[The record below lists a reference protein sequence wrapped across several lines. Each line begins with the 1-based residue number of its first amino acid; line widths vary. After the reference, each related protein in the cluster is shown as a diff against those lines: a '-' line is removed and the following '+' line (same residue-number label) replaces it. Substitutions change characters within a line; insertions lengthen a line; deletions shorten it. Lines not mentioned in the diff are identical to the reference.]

1 MKQKILALLLA
12 LAVVASLCAVSAM
25 AEDAI
30 PESPASAGAP
40 AEKSPAEGLPEG
52 GEDPAEGEA
61 VPPEGGEAA
70 DPEATEELDR
80 KSVV

>member
-30 PESPASAGAP
+30 PESPKPRAAQRRDPAP
-40 AEKSPAEGLPEG
+40 AAWTHQFFPEVPAGDP
-52 GEDPAEGEA
+52 DPASSA
-61 VPPEGGEAA
+61 V
-70 DPEATEELDR
+70 
-80 KSVV
+80 